1 VVLQWRPAAW
11 CTKTSIVAAVGACN
25 EPKRR
30 TPASVAAGW
39 PASKVSSISVPLWGL
54 RERTPAVDLQRPKDA
69 HRVIGTP
76 GPAASAIDHELV
88 VGWRHRQPMAA
99 QQPPSRVPPGQAG
112 LLQPVDRSSHRGRLT
127 LERVGE
133 DANLER
139 AAVVQ
144 QQPEGASEQGPVIGW
159 PLGKRKVVG
168 TVGHDRSLTTRHFQT
183 Y

>member
-1 VVLQWRPAAW
+1 MVLQWRPAAW
-11 CTKTSIVAAVGACN
+11 CAKTSIVAAVGACN

-76 GPAASAIDHELV
+76 GPAASAIDQELMV
-88 VGWRHRQPMAA
+88 SGVPFNQGRRCAPGATRRR
-99 QQPPSRVPPGQAG
+99 PSRHILKHHAG
-112 LLQPVDRSSHRGRLT
+112 STDYRN
-127 LERVGE
+127 VGP
-133 DANLER
+133 D
-139 AAVVQ
+139 
-144 QQPEGASEQGPVIGW
+144 
-159 PLGKRKVVG
+159 
-168 TVGHDRSLTTRHFQT
+168 